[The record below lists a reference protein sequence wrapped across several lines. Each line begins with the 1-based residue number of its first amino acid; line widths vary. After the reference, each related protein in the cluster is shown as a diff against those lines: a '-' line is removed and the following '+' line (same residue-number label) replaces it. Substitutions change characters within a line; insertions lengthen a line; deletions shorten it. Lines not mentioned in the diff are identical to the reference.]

1 MLEMALT
8 SIRCEELSREIL
20 FQFIRERR
28 EKIAHSAR
36 SHYQDQDGYLESR
49 MIQAI
54 ESSKEEALQLVMDLV
69 YQKSVPS
76 FCESSWL
83 EYPIKERTISS
94 FMEERIK
101 ESPLKEKDKNS
112 NAFMDVRV
120 SLRNYLV
127 SNRKVPIAIQN
138 LIKQVD
144 AIVES
149 FYKESYQDKKTV
161 NEKEEMDKLLP
172 LEFSSDVYMQLK
184 DVADMDDIQTLSEII
199 QNNVKTSVSK
209 SIDNAKAEKMAHK
222 MAIDEIKNN
231 HNINT
236 QEEVEEALN
245 HFLRSRNK
253 YETEPLFEAILFNRL
268 KKKKKE
274 EKPKNDMVKDQEKQI
289 KGLLNK
295 SVKDTDKTVKEV
307 KSNQDKM
314 KQGAQT
320 LEALLKAQRESQRQL
335 QMAYHE
341 SALTPIQEAVNEY
354 TKWNLWFNLGCSNY
368 MNGSLENIILKYQ

>member
-8 SIRCEELSREIL
+8 SIRCEELNREIL

-28 EKIAHSAR
+28 EKIAHSAS
-36 SHYQDQDGYLESR
+36 SHYQDGYLESR

-54 ESSKEEALQLVMDLV
+54 ESSKEEALQLVVNLI
-69 YQKSVPS
+69 YQKAVPS

-94 FMEERIK
+94 FIEERIK
-101 ESPLKEKDKNS
+101 ETPIKENKEKTNS
-112 NAFMDVRV
+112 FMDVRV
-120 SLRNYLV
+120 SLRNYLI
-127 SNRKVPIAIQN
+127 SNRKVPVAIQN

-144 AIVES
+144 GIVES
-149 FYKESYQDKKTV
+149 FYIESYQDKKTV
-161 NEKEEMDKLLP
+161 REKEEMDQLLP
-172 LEFSSDVYMQLK
+172 LEFSSDVYMKLK

-222 MAIDEIKNN
+222 MAIDEIKND
-231 HNINT
+231 HSINT

-268 KKKKKE
+268 KKKKKKE

-320 LEALLKAQRESQRQL
+320 LEALLKAQKESQRQL

-341 SALTPIQEAVNEY
+341 STLTPIQEAVNEY

>member
-8 SIRCEELSREIL
+8 SIRCEELNREIL

-28 EKIAHSAR
+28 EKIAHSAS
-36 SHYQDQDGYLESR
+36 SHYQDGYLESR

-54 ESSKEEALQLVMDLV
+54 ESSKEEALQLVVNLI
-69 YQKSVPS
+69 YQKAVPS

-94 FMEERIK
+94 FIEERIK
-101 ESPLKEKDKNS
+101 ETPIKGNNEKTNS
-112 NAFMDVRV
+112 FMDVRV
-120 SLRNYLV
+120 SLRNYLI
-127 SNRKVPIAIQN
+127 SNRKVPVAIQN

-144 AIVES
+144 GIVES
-149 FYKESYQDKKTV
+149 FYNESYQDKKTV
-161 NEKEEMDKLLP
+161 REKEEMDQLLP
-172 LEFSSDVYMQLK
+172 LEFSSDVYMKLK

-222 MAIDEIKNN
+222 MAIDEIKND
-231 HNINT
+231 HSINT

-268 KKKKKE
+268 KKKKK
-274 EKPKNDMVKDQEKQI
+274 KKNR
-289 KGLLNK
+289 
-295 SVKDTDKTVKEV
+295 KT
-307 KSNQDKM
+307 
-314 KQGAQT
+314 
-320 LEALLKAQRESQRQL
+320 
-335 QMAYHE
+335 
-341 SALTPIQEAVNEY
+341 I
-354 TKWNLWFNLGCSNY
+354 W
-368 MNGSLENIILKYQ
+368 